1 MKTICKKTISML
13 TFIYIELKI
22 IPTLI
27 YINNINYK

>member
-1 MKTICKKTISML
+1 MKTFYKKTISML
-13 TFIYIELKI
+13 TFMYIELKI